1 MDLEASSEPSAADA
15 VFACAVFAE
24 LLTSL
29 GMDLGVQALGSGSR
43 GCSCSVS
50 LSSGGLEWLRPPTH
64 PSDTSDLPWTAP
76 EWFSSLLSGSELLLA
91 SCSLLIPRLPTSR
104 EAGLS

>member
-1 MDLEASSEPSAADA
+1 MPCLLGSVSAEHVTPA
-15 VFACAVFAE
+15 

-29 GMDLGVQALGSGSR
+29 GMHLGVQALGSGSR
-43 GCSCSVS
+43 GCSSS
-50 LSSGGLEWLRPPTH
+50 ARLSSAGLEWLWPPIH

-91 SCSLLIPRLPTSR
+91 SHSLLIPRLPTSR